1 MKWRLKA
8 FAQHYN
14 SIYNFSIL
22 MQEVPVYF
30 MIPYVYDLI
39 LGPFLLVADQMRM
52 LIFGLYNQGTIMGA
66 ITIISIK

>member
-1 MKWRLKA
+1 
-8 FAQHYN
+8 
-14 SIYNFSIL
+14 

-66 ITIISIK
+66 ITIISIKWSLPSLFLSWQSLEELH